1 MPVPVFTDLFNT
13 ALDDLAAFLG
23 TVTGLQVVT
32 DPRNLVPPCVML
44 GAPSFIAFN
53 ANIVK
58 MTFPL
63 QVISLG
69 PSNLDAMRSLLNVA
83 SKVLA
88 KNVAITAGRPTT
100 LEIGGVMLPAY
111 ELTAEMQAQ
120 TA

>member
-1 MPVPVFTDLFNT
+1 
-13 ALDDLAAFLG
+13 
-23 TVTGLQVVT
+23 
-32 DPRNLVPPCVML
+32 ML
-44 GAPSFIAFN
+44 GAPSFTAFN
-53 ANIVK
+53 YNIVK

-63 QVISLG
+63 QIISLG
-69 PSNLDAMRSLLNVA
+69 PSNLDAMRSLLNTA
-83 SKVLA
+83 SKVLT